1 MTADYQLCKNIR
13 ENKML
18 RESFF
23 DLAEAVYG
31 LSFRDWYSGGFWTAR
46 YQPYVIT
53 DGVKVMANASVNRI
67 ETVLDG
73 EEKHLIQIG
82 TVMTDPVYRNR
93 GLSRWL
99 MEEIIAD
106 WKEKCDGIY
115 LYANDSVLDFY
126 PRFGFIKAYEYQHTL
141 DVGPT
146 INAAW
151 EKVDMSLQS
160 SIDLL
165 RTCYRMGSPHAKLT
179 VIDNFELLM
188 FYCGSYRKDDVYYS
202 PKLNVICIAAQEGK
216 KVQLLDTFGGKG
228 SSLEELAGML
238 PFEDYDSVVLGFTPK
253 EQEHC
258 GCERLEEDDD
268 TLFVYREK
276 ENLFSSSKI
285 RLPQLSHA

>member
-1 MTADYQLCKNIR
+1 MTVNYQLCKNIR

-31 LSFRDWYSGGFWTAR
+31 LSFREWYSRGFWTAR

-67 ETVLDG
+67 ETVLNG

-115 LYANDSVLDFY
+115 LYANDSVL
-126 PRFGFIKAYEYQHTL
+126 
-141 DVGPT
+141 
-146 INAAW
+146 
-151 EKVDMSLQS
+151 
-160 SIDLL
+160 
-165 RTCYRMGSPHAKLT
+165 
-179 VIDNFELLM
+179 
-188 FYCGSYRKDDVYYS
+188 
-202 PKLNVICIAAQEGK
+202 
-216 KVQLLDTFGGKG
+216 
-228 SSLEELAGML
+228 
-238 PFEDYDSVVLGFTPK
+238 GFTPK